1 MMLYTDAMLNKFR
14 KIFEPFFNKLGLL
27 LAKTGLPPLFWS
39 SFGLIMAF
47 LSCLSYSS
55 INQIYGGIFLLV
67 SGFADVLDGSVARAK
82 GLVSS
87 RGAFIDSTFDRLG
100 ELFVYTGILLGS
112 FSDAFLVLMALS
124 FSLLVSYARARGES
138 LGINLSGTGIG
149 ERAERILVLSI
160 ASILG
165 YVNYGVII
173 VLILAFITFLQR
185 VILIVRKL

>member
-1 MMLYTDAMLNKFR
+1 MLNKFR
-14 KIFEPFFNKLGLL
+14 KIFDPFFNKLGLL
-27 LAKTGLPPLFWS
+27 AAKTGLPPFFWS

-55 INQIYGGIFLLV
+55 IFFKDGLYGGIFLLI
-67 SGFADVLDGSVARAK
+67 SGFADILDGSVARAK

-87 RGAFIDSTFDRLG
+87 RGAFLDSTFDRLG
-100 ELFVYTGILLGS
+100 ELLIFTGILIGG
-112 FSDAFLVLMALS
+112 FNDPFLILMALS

-138 LGINLSGTGIG
+138 LMIKLSGIGIG

-165 YVNYGVII
+165 HINYGVII
-173 VLILAFITFLQR
+173 VLVLAFITFLQR
-185 VILIVRKL
+185 VILIVTKL